1 MDHIFDG
8 LKSKKKFRRKSEC
21 ATRNWAELVIF
32 MAGGGEG
39 AYKKTLSK
47 WAREQ
52 KAKRPVKEGA
62 AVNIYFLD
70 PEEGSGEL
78 YWKILNI
85 EAVGTQF

>member
-1 MDHIFDG
+1 
-8 LKSKKKFRRKSEC
+8 
-21 ATRNWAELVIF
+21 

-70 PEEGSGEL
+70 PEEGSGEHF
-78 YWKILNI
+78 
-85 EAVGTQF
+85 EH